1 MDSSQA
7 DARPQL
13 DVRRSADRFVT
24 RTDWATTR
32 HSFSFG
38 AHYDPANVG
47 FGSLLAVNEDVVRSG
62 TGYDPHPH
70 LDAEIVTWVL
80 SGSLV
85 HLDSHGHSGVVY
97 PGLAQRMSA
106 GSGIV
111 HSERNDA
118 YRTDPARPEEPVHF
132 WQMWVRPDE
141 PGVEPSYQQ
150 RELDL
155 ADLDS
160 DWLPVA
166 SGSHPDAVITLGS
179 AGSTLWAVRVAAGVV
194 RQLPDGPAA
203 QLSVLSGEVELEAAG
218 RLAAGDSVRIR
229 DAGGLRLTGVA
240 DAEVLVWVMAEP
252 TRSEGTQR

>member
-1 MDSSQA
+1 MDTRI
-7 DARPQL
+7 DL
-13 DVRRSADRFVT
+13 RRGDDRFVT

-38 AHYDPANVG
+38 AHYDPGNVG
-47 FGSLLAVNEDVVRSG
+47 FGALLVVNEDVVGSG

-70 LDAEIVTWVL
+70 LDSEIVTWVL

-85 HLDSHGHSGVVY
+85 HTDSRGNSGLVHR
-97 PGLAQRMSA
+97 GLAQRMSA

-118 YRTDPARPEEPVHF
+118 YRTDPSRPATPVHF

-141 PGVEPSYQQ
+141 SGAEPSYEQ

-155 ADLDS
+155 AGLGD

-166 SGSHPDAVITLGS
+166 SGSHPDAVITIGS
-179 AGSTLWAVRVAAGVV
+179 AGSTLWAVRAAAGVS
-194 RQLPDGPAA
+194 RQLPEGPLLH
-203 QLSVLSGEVELEAAG
+203 LSVVDGTVDLESVG
-218 RLAAGDSVRIR
+218 RLAAGDAVRLR
-229 DAGGLRLTGVA
+229 GVGGLRVTGVE
-240 DAEVLVWVMAEP
+240 DAELLLWELAA
-252 TRSEGTQR
+252 

>member
-1 MDSSQA
+1 VDSSSA
-7 DARPQL
+7 GARPQL
-13 DVRRSADRFVT
+13 DVRRAADRFVT

-38 AHYDPANVG
+38 AHYDPGNVG
-47 FGSLLAVNEDVVRSG
+47 FGSLLAVNEDLVRSG

-70 LDAEIVTWVL
+70 VDAEIVTWVL

-85 HLDSHGHSGVVY
+85 HQDSRGHSGVVY

-118 YRTDPARPEEPVHF
+118 YRTDPTRPEEPVHF
-132 WQMWVRPDE
+132 WQLWVRPDIS
-141 PGVEPSYQQ
+141 GGEPSYQQ

-155 ADLDS
+155 ADLDA

-179 AGSTLWAVRVAAGVV
+179 AGSTLWAVRVAAGVA
-194 RQLPDGPAA
+194 RQVPDGPLIH
-203 QLSVLSGEVELEAAG
+203 LSVLSGEVDLESAG
-218 RLAAGDSVRIR
+218 RLTAGDSVRVR
-229 DAGGLRLTGVA
+229 DTGGLRVTGVA
-240 DAEVLVWVMAEP
+240 DAEVLAWVMAE
-252 TRSEGTQR
+252 RERAEGGER